1 VAPVVATATS
11 VSPASQGD
19 ELRRAE
25 VAAKANE
32 LGYKVEVRNDK
43 RFYCHS
49 EAPLGS
55 RFEKK
60 ECLSE
65 DSFGTM
71 VRSLQQNQQQTQRGA
86 CQGAGCVAR

>member
-1 VAPVVATATS
+1 M
-11 VSPASQGD
+11 SPASQGD

-65 DSFGTM
+65 DSFGAM